1 MRLSVTRSSRLS
13 RLAGAVSLATL
24 LCVSSASAQN
34 EANRSQAR
42 ELGEKG
48 SQALEKKDF
57 ASAETLFAQ
66 ADQLY
71 HVPTLLLGLA
81 RAQANQGKYVEAWES
96 YHRII
101 LEGAPPGAN
110 PTIARAI
117 DDAKAEIDGVA
128 GKRSKVTL
136 SVTGVTAADSPK
148 VTLDGVAVPSAGL
161 GLERPVNPGKHAV
174 HVEAAGMKPGDGSF
188 TVDPGKSTTFSLAL
202 EKDPSGAEP
211 AVVPPPGSTT
221 PTTGN
226 PPPPGADVSTS
237 GGSMNRTLGFVGL
250 GIGGAG
256 LLAGVIT
263 GVIAM
268 GKHGD
273 LANSPCATK
282 PCSSGDASTFNSD
295 LDSYHSMG
303 TISTVAFV
311 VGGVATAAGVVLLLT
326 APKKTASAYISPTIG
341 VGTVGAV
348 GRF

>member
-1 MRLSVTRSSRLS
+1 MRSSLTRSSRLA
-13 RLAGAVSLATL
+13 RLAGALSLATL
-24 LCVSSASAQN
+24 LCASSASAQN

-110 PTIARAI
+110 ATIARAI

-136 SVTGVTAADSPK
+136 TVTGADSPK

-161 GLERPVNPGKHAV
+161 GQERPVNPGKHAV
-174 HVEAAGMKPGDGSF
+174 HVEAAGMKPGDGTF
-188 TVDPGKSTTFSLAL
+188 TVDPGKATTFSLAL
-202 EKDPSGAEP
+202 EKDASGAEP
-211 AVVPPPGSTT
+211 GAVPPPGSTT

-226 PPPPGADVSTS
+226 PPPPGADISTS

-273 LANSPCATK
+273 LGNSPCSSK
-282 PCSSGDASTFNSD
+282 PCSPGDASTFNSD

-303 TISTVAFV
+303 TISTIAFV
-311 VGGVATAAGVVLLLT
+311 VGGVATAAGVVLLVT
-326 APKKTASAYISPTIG
+326 APKKASSAYISPTIG
-341 VGTVGAV
+341 LGTVGAV